1 MSSNDYLEA
10 LGAALSKTV
19 PVRER
24 MEILRYYKEYFE
36 DAGPEREQEV
46 IEELGDPQALAE
58 RIAREGGY
66 TGAGYDGAES
76 AGGSGRAGGGASGSR
91 PKRRVWPYVAIGVVA
106 LVMILS
112 VSAVTRL
119 LWGTL
124 WSRVGGSEAVS
135 TPVMHDPVSTPEPTG
150 VLGAAADGTMEAVT
164 EFTNI
169 SVDVSL
175 GDVKVQTG
183 GEFGVALD
191 DFDNEMYRMEYSVQN
206 GKLRVWS
213 ARGSFSVNG
222 LTNIAG
228 GVTITVPA
236 GLMLGDVEIHTG
248 MGDVTLVNVSAM
260 DIETETGMGDVSAY
274 ELGQA
279 QELSMNTGMGDI
291 ELDGAL
297 PLSSELETGMG
308 DITVNAACPENQ
320 CRYELESGLGE
331 VKVDG
336 RARGKEVENEASG
349 AVYELDA
356 GTGLGDVRVNFQ

>member
-66 TGAGYDGAES
+66 TGGGYDGAES
-76 AGGSGRAGGGASGSR
+76 AGGPDRAGGAPGAR

-112 VSAVTRL
+112 VSAVSRL
-119 LWGTL
+119 VLGAL
-124 WSRVGGSEAVS
+124 WSRVADSNAVS
-135 TPVMHDPVSTPEPTG
+135 TSHVTDPVSTPEPTG
-150 VLGAAADGTMEAVT
+150 VLGAAADGTMETVA

-236 GLMLGDVEIHTG
+236 SLMLGDVEIHTG

-291 ELDGAL
+291 ELDGTL

-331 VKVDG
+331 VRIDG
-336 RARGKEVENEASG
+336 RARGKEIENEDSE
-349 AVYELDA
+349 AVYELD
-356 GTGLGDVRVNFQ
+356 GSTGLGDVRVNFQ